1 METTKFKTET
11 VKTVAEYTVL
21 IESALRSIREA
32 NSDDILLFR
41 GQPVDEPL
49 LPKVARL
56 HNIRRKWDIPQRR
69 SLHEN
74 ELRMLDEFKLRSR
87 PFLSNYP

>member
-49 LPKVARL
+49 CQKLPDSTIFDASG
-56 HNIRRKWDIPQRR
+56 IYR
-69 SLHEN
+69 SGAHFTKTN
-74 ELRMLDEFKLRSR
+74 SACSMSSSCVPDRF
-87 PFLSNYP
+87 